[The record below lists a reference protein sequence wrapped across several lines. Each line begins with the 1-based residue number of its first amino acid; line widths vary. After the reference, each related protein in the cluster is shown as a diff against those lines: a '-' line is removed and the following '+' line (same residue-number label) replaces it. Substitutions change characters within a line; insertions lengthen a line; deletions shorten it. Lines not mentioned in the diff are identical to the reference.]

1 MKEFSKDKDKIAI
14 IGMGYVG
21 LPLSLLL
28 ARNYSVIGFDV
39 DASRIEKMQEGTATI
54 SEPGVSELMNDTVVE
69 KNITYSSNPDDL
81 KNAKVKI
88 VTVGTPY
95 ESKIDYIDYSQ
106 INGALEIISGK
117 INRGDII
124 ILKSTVPPGTTNGIV
139 KDKLE
144 NLGFQVPEDIGLSFS
159 PERIVEGQAVN
170 DFKSLPKIIG
180 ASDPETLNTC
190 SEIIGSL
197 GGKVIKVS
205 SIETAEMIKMVD
217 NYSRFVFL
225 GLTNEFALIS
235 EKVGVDVLELINA
248 AKDNYPRNSGLLLPG
263 PGVGGSCL
271 NKDPYILRAHM
282 KKNGLTL
289 KMVECATYVNSNMP
303 YHVCELVDRY
313 AVNRKNLTI
322 LGVAFKGDTNDTR
335 FTPAYQIYNYLNDK
349 GFKITLSD
357 PYVSDSK
364 FHIEKNEFAALR
376 NSDIMLILTD
386 HRQYKGME
394 LKMLTDI
401 MNKNALIIDT
411 RGLIHRNEAIK
422 YGFEYHGLGRL

>member
-1 MKEFSKDKDKIAI
+1 MKEFCKDKHKIAI

-39 DASRIEKMQEGTATI
+39 DASRIEKMQEWVPTI
-54 SEPGVSELMNDTVVE
+54 SEPGVSELMNDTEVK
-69 KNITYSSNPDDL
+69 KNISYSSNSDDL
-81 KNAKVKI
+81 KDAKVKI

-139 KDKLE
+139 KVKLE
-144 NLGFQVPEDIGLSFS
+144 NLGFRVPEDIGLSFS
-159 PERIVEGQAVN
+159 PERMVEGQALN
-170 DFKSLPKIIG
+170 DFKTLPKIIG
-180 ASDPETLNTC
+180 ASDPETLKIC

-303 YHVCELVDRY
+303 YHVCELVERY
-313 AVNRKNLTI
+313 AVNRKTLTI